1 MSDVV
6 RVVIAD
12 DHPVVRSGIR
22 GMLASDPGFD
32 VVGEAADGAEAV
44 ALTTRELPD
53 VVLMDLRMPALDGAS
68 ATAEI
73 RARCPETQVL
83 VLTTYDTD
91 ADIVRA
97 LEAGAIGYLL
107 KDVPHEEIT
116 RAVRAA
122 ARGEPALA
130 PAVAERLMDRALDAT
145 GDALTVREID
155 VLQLAARGLS
165 NSEIAKELFVS
176 ATTVK
181 AHLSHIYRK
190 LNVADRTAAVTTALE
205 RQIIR
210 LDDADGGDA
219 ERGGEIPRLSR
230 CHLERNADRRQEDRG
245 QDEVGQAPDHVVGD
259 LHRHQRQRHDE
270 RDAEGDANSGAIDGL
285 ADLHRF
291 LQGRGMGG
299 RLRVPPAPRGVGGEA
314 A

>member
-1 MSDVV
+1 MSELV

-22 GMLASDPGFD
+22 GMLASDPGVE
-32 VVGEAADGAEAV
+32 VVGEAGDGPQTG
-44 ALTTRELPD
+44 ALPPRERAD
-53 VVLMDLRMPALDGAS
+53 VVLMDLRMPELDGAS

-73 RARCPETQVL
+73 RARRPETQVL

-97 LEAGAIGYLL
+97 IEAGAIGYLL

-130 PAVAERLMDRALDAT
+130 PAVAERLMDRARDAT
-145 GDALTVREID
+145 GDALTAREID
-155 VLQLAARGLS
+155 VLQLAARGSS

-176 ATTVK
+176 STTVK
-181 AHLSHIYRK
+181 AHLTHIYRK
-190 LNVADRTAAVTTALE
+190 LGVGDRTAAVTTALE

-210 LDDADGGDA
+210 LEDA
-219 ERGGEIPRLSR
+219 
-230 CHLERNADRRQEDRG
+230 Q
-245 QDEVGQAPDHVVGD
+245 
-259 LHRHQRQRHDE
+259 
-270 RDAEGDANSGAIDGL
+270 
-285 ADLHRF
+285 
-291 LQGRGMGG
+291 
-299 RLRVPPAPRGVGGEA
+299 
-314 A
+314 